1 MKKKIVSML
10 LAMCMIMSITPLTA
24 FAVEDGEDDV
34 TRVNEVTD
42 KILVEEID
50 PNIQVIVTPVEDDA
64 NTPMLLELRRTDT
77 YFEFSGKMNGKV
89 RYYKGNHFSVDLTSS
104 SEGSG
109 NFVLSLVR
117 TDGLFDKTVAK
128 AEIPKNGLS
137 HVEFLNVYKPGN
149 YRFDFKQVGFGA
161 YHQEGKMTIWDWD

>member
-109 NFVLSLVR
+109 NFVLSR
-117 TDGLFDKTVAK
+117 
-128 AEIPKNGLS
+128 
-137 HVEFLNVYKPGN
+137 
-149 YRFDFKQVGFGA
+149 
-161 YHQEGKMTIWDWD
+161 